1 MIGNLGEN
9 LTREPSMTDPTDRL
23 LRRAEVEDRTG
34 LSTSTIY
41 RMMREGNF
49 PVPLK
54 ISPKAVRWPASE
66 IEAWLVSL
74 PRATGDAA

>member
-1 MIGNLGEN
+1 
-9 LTREPSMTDPTDRL
+9 MTEITDRL
-23 LRRAEVEDRTG
+23 LRRAEVEARTG
-34 LSTSTIY
+34 LSTTTIY

-66 IEAWLVSL
+66 IEAWLASL
-74 PRATGDAA
+74 PRATGDAAS